1 LPTGRFL
8 SIDPIWATYL
18 GMSPYAYCGNS
29 PNVLVDPSGFGGH
42 RVVHHTE
49 NGDWTTMEP
58 DEEPMPSE
66 AGYGIKETGC
76 RALVEGE
83 ARLPYRWY
91 VSPVRDS
98 GMG

>member
-1 LPTGRFL
+1 VSCIGRQSDLEPYLSNFGVPNYDPTTGRFL
-8 SIDPIWATYL
+8 SIDPIWAAYP

-58 DEEPMPSE
+58 DEEPMPTG
-66 AGYGIKETGC
+66 AGY
-76 RALVEGE
+76 A
-83 ARLPYRWY
+83 
-91 VSPVRDS
+91 PVRDS